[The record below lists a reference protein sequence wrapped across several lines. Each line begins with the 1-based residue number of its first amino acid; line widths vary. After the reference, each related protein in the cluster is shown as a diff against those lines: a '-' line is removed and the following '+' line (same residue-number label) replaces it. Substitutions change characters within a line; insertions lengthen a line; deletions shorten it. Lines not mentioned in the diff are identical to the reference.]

1 MISEVTLVAI
11 GFCSFLLYK
20 IFLLQKR
27 NSALLSILLNKI
39 EESECNLAN
48 QIEKMKEARYN
59 VHAPLCA
66 QIQDM
71 SNRIAELTNLKVLV
85 EKNLSKTQEA
95 TKESGRK
102 IKSDEHRKKISEAL
116 KRSHAIKKGKELL
129 EEQLAAVEKLSG
141 F

>member
-1 MISEVTLVAI
+1 MISEVTLIAI

-20 IFLLQKR
+20 IFNLQKR
-27 NSALLSILLNKI
+27 NSILLNNLLNKI
-39 EESECNLAN
+39 ENLK
-48 QIEKMKEARYN
+48 QDRYD
-59 VHAPLCA
+59 VHAPLCS

-85 EKNLSKTQEA
+85 EKNISKTREA

-116 KRSHAIKKGKELL
+116 KRSHALKKSKELL
-129 EEQLAAVEKLSG
+129 EEQLDAIEKG
-141 F
+141 